1 MKLSKYILPFVIFAL
16 PVITHAQA
24 GIKPKAN
31 DVTAPLHALKP
42 DYKIP
47 YGAPAVSNVTEVLNR
62 IYNYLNAVTPAQFV
76 DKRTGKVISDI
87 TNADTNI
94 ILKQGDFRLTSYEWG
109 VTYSGMLQAGE
120 ATGDAKFTNYTKDRL
135 NFIAGAVPAFYSLY
149 ERFPNPANPLRQ
161 PVAPHALDDAGA
173 VCAAMIKTLRSGGNA
188 NLRPVIDNLINY
200 ISTKEFRL
208 PDGTLARTVLK
219 KIRCG

>member
-62 IYNYLNAVTPAQFV
+62 IYNYLNIVQQMFMRPMVMVRCCWQ
-76 DKRTGKVISDI
+76 DQRLLIYLK
-87 TNADTNI
+87 I
-94 ILKQGDFRLTSYEWG
+94 IR
-109 VTYSGMLQAGE
+109 
-120 ATGDAKFTNYTKDRL
+120 
-135 NFIAGAVPAFYSLY
+135 
-149 ERFPNPANPLRQ
+149 
-161 PVAPHALDDAGA
+161 
-173 VCAAMIKTLRSGGNA
+173 
-188 NLRPVIDNLINY
+188 
-200 ISTKEFRL
+200 
-208 PDGTLARTVLK
+208 
-219 KIRCG
+219 